1 MRSLVLAAALFATPA
16 LAQTEP
22 PPVPADHA
30 ADRDF
35 DPAAMARAR
44 EVLRQ
49 EHGAMT
55 FSTVRAD
62 TLEMGDGAY
71 AWEGEAWVGGDL
83 NRAVFKTR
91 GEGAEGERPD
101 TAELQALWSRAIG
114 PYFDLQ
120 AGLRHDVGAGPH
132 RTWAVVGT
140 EGLAPYWFEV
150 QGAVFVSDRGEVL
163 ARGEGSWDLR
173 ITQRLILQPRA
184 ELEAAAGDSEAL
196 GLGAGLTRA
205 EAGLRLRYEISRRF
219 APYVGVAWE
228 RKLGETAS
236 IARSAGEDVGGA
248 RFVVGVRAWN

>member
-1 MRSLVLAAALFATPA
+1 MRALILLLALAATPA
-16 LAQTEP
+16 LAQTAP
-22 PPVPADHA
+22 PPIPTDHA

-44 EVLRQ
+44 EILRQ

-55 FSTVRAD
+55 LSTVRAEI
-62 TLEMGDGAY
+62 LEYGDSAY
-71 AWEGEAWVGGDL
+71 HWEGEAWVGGDL

-91 GEGAEGERPD
+91 GEGVEGDRPE
-101 TAELQALWSRAIG
+101 TAEVQALWSRAIG
-114 PYFDLQ
+114 PYFDVQ
-120 AGLRHDVGAGPH
+120 AGLRHDFGAGPH
-132 RTWAVVGT
+132 RTWAVLGT

-150 QGAVFVSDRGEVL
+150 HGAVFVSDRGEVL

-184 ELEAAAGDSEAL
+184 ELEAAARDSDAL
-196 GLGAGLTRA
+196 ELGAGLTRA

-219 APYVGVAWE
+219 APYVGIAWE

-236 IARSAGEDVGGA
+236 IARSAGEDLGGA
-248 RFVVGVRAWN
+248 KVVVGLRAWN